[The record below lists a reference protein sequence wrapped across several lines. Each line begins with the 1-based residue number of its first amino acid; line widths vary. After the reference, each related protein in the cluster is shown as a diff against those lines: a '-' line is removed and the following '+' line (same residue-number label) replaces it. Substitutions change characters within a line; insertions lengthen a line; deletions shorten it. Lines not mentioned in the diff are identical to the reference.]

1 MFNQS
6 KDNTKFKRSHT
17 QKSSAHDIIH
27 LNNMHGTKHTQI
39 CLKINSFTIL
49 YMYLSVNRII
59 HTLYLCEA
67 RHFSEFRLLL

>member
-27 LNNMHGTKHTQI
+27 LNNMHGTKNTQK
-39 CLKINSFTIL
+39 LIL
-49 YMYLSVNRII
+49 LQYY
-59 HTLYLCEA
+59 TCT
-67 RHFSEFRLLL
+67 